1 MSPIEAY
8 NELLI
13 ISRRLTVFSSFGA
26 LLGWDQRTYMPK
38 YAGKYR
44 AMQFAVLREYTY
56 EVLTSDKFGE
66 MLEIAEK
73 GEFGLRKRMNI
84 YWWKKAH
91 ERLRKIPKELAI
103 EEARVSSESENVW
116 VEAKK
121 TGDFE
126 LIKPYIKRI
135 VEIKREIADALGYE
149 GKGTTPF

>member
-1 MSPIEAY
+1 
-8 NELLI
+8 
-13 ISRRLTVFSSFGA
+13 
-26 LLGWDQRTYMPK
+26 MPK
-38 YAGKYR
+38 YAVKYR

-73 GEFGLRKRMNI
+73 GEF
-84 YWWKKAH
+84 YWWNRAH

-126 LIKPYIKRI
+126 LIR
-135 VEIKREIADALGYE
+135 
-149 GKGTTPF
+149 

>member
-73 GEFGLRKRMNI
+73 GEF
-84 YWWKKAH
+84 YWWNRAH

-126 LIKPYIKRI
+126 LIR
-135 VEIKREIADALGYE
+135 
-149 GKGTTPF
+149 